1 MFREEAIWIE
11 NALKKINPLPTNTK
25 VGNLGSS
32 TSFFREVVQPHINQ
46 YLLQPLQAKGWDV
59 VNIDLKKEEG
69 VDIVADVTKPDFG
82 NNMQQMFALTIC
94 TNMLEHVEDIAL
106 VVKNLKKV
114 TANSGY
120 ILLTV
125 PYKYRKHLDPIDNMF
140 RPTPEEIVELFPKE
154 NIEVIYKGVI
164 VIQDKEYYKVRK
176 SKFPLWGKREII
188 GYNLGIKHKVSGA
201 LIKIK

>member
-11 NALKKINPLPTNTK
+11 NALKKINPLPSNNK

-32 TSFFREVVQPHINQ
+32 TSFFREVVQPHINKH
-46 YLLQPLQAKGWDV
+46 LLQPLQLKGWDI
-59 VNIDLKKEEG
+59 VNVDLKKEEG
-69 VDIVADVTKPDFG
+69 VDIVADVTNPDFG

-106 VVKNLKKV
+106 VVKNLQKI
-114 TANSGY
+114 TARFGY
-120 ILLTV
+120 MLLTV

-154 NIEVIYKGVI
+154 NSEVIYKGII
-164 VIQDKEYYKVRK
+164 VIQDKDYYKVRK
-176 SKFPLWGKREII
+176 SKFPLWGYREKIA
-188 GYNLGIKHKVSGA
+188 YSLGMKHKVSGV
-201 LIKIK
+201 LIKII